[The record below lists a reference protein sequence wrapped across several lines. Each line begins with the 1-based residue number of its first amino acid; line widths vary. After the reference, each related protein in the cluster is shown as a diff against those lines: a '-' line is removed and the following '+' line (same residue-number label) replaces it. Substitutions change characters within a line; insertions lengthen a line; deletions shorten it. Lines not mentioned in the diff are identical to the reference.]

1 MQRRRLTGH
10 HHNLIEAAALYSA
23 EPEQQTPAP
32 ASSETGNSP
41 QSEGWSSCSPQPQ
54 TELADPVPADKTII
68 MSTIKIITSIIIMI
82 IIGMP

>member
-1 MQRRRLTGH
+1 MTELH
-10 HHNLIEAAALYSA
+10 HKLIEAAALCSA
-23 EPEQQTPAP
+23 EPEQQKLAP
-32 ASSETGNSP
+32 VLSETGNSP
-41 QSEGWSSCSPQPQ
+41 QSEGWSGCSPQPQ